1 MVTASHLNLEKSR
14 SHYIGQVRSELSAAV
29 RTGQKNDGNYRAG
42 EALRPDGREL
52 AESALPPSADCRP
65 VGRFRTGR
73 VPAGLRVSKINTA
86 RLVKPGS
93 PWSYPLKK
101 AQLPLCSFGPG
112 GDYIVDWYPQNYRP
126 TIFDDQSAQPRR
138 VMGRFALLMSE
149 LRDWLLGIHPG
160 RQMRSE
166 SHPEH
171 LEPCAACGQHD
182 SWSPWTRDHRLA
194 EAGLPRADYQ
204 AVSVQTATGSAA
216 GTIVATAA
224 EPVAAIPTWA
234 EHLKSKAE
242 TESSISAAGPAA
254 QPEIDTAGG
263 AVLECAAG
271 AALEVAPDV
280 KLETDTGAALAA
292 TPFATPKKNSIV
304 AVADVIPPSIPFPRH
319 VHLETPHDTDPQ
331 TVGGTDR
338 HSQLSP
344 QAGLFADN
352 AGIGRRTG
360 RVQGDGI
367 RARSGPVRK
376 KAGAAVRTQGTLF
389 DAFTRGEA
397 A

>member
-1 MVTASHLNLEKSR
+1 MVTASRLNLENAH
-14 SHYIGQVRSELSAAV
+14 SHYISQVRSEPSGGLRAGQNINDDQRSSAA
-29 RTGQKNDGNYRAG
+29 R
-42 EALRPDGREL
+42 RPDARESV
-52 AESALPPSADCRP
+52 ESVSPTPADSRP
-65 VGRFRTGR
+65 IGRFRSGR
-73 VPAGLRVSKINTA
+73 VPAGIRVSKINTA
-86 RLVKPGS
+86 RLIKPGS

-126 TIFDDQSAQPRR
+126 TIFDDQPPQPRQ

-171 LEPCAACGQHD
+171 LEPCATCGQHD
-182 SWSPWTRDHRLA
+182 SWSPWTRDQRRA
-194 EAGLPRADYQ
+194 EAGLPAAAYQ
-204 AVSVQTATGSAA
+204 SVLVQTAVTAVGQEGAVAA
-216 GTIVATAA
+216 AAA
-224 EPVAAIPTWA
+224 EPVAAIPAAGGHLESAAQA
-234 EHLKSKAE
+234 ELTTDPE
-242 TESSISAAGPAA
+242 ISAAVPTVMESIAVSA
-254 QPEIDTAGG
+254 PEVAGQNLAGG
-263 AVLECAAG
+263 SD
-271 AALEVAPDV
+271 VAPH
-280 KLETDTGAALAA
+280 A
-292 TPFATPKKNSIV
+292 TTKANPISDMT
-304 AVADVIPPSIPFPRH
+304 DVIPPSIPFSRH
-319 VHLETPHDTDPQ
+319 LHLEKPHDAHPQ
-331 TVGGTDR
+331 TVGGNDR

-344 QAGLFADN
+344 QTGLFADH

-389 DAFTRGEA
+389 DAVTRGEA